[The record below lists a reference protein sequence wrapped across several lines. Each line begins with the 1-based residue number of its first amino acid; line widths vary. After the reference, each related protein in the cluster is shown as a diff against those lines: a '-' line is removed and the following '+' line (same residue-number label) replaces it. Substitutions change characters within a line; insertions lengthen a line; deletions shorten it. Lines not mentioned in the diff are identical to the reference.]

1 VAGDLKEAKPDAKK
15 KRMREVSAVW
25 GWINIAANIFFTFLK
40 KISKKYFLAKPLI
53 IINLRSNKVVS

>member
-1 VAGDLKEAKPDAKK
+1 
-15 KRMREVSAVW
+15 MREVSAVW